1 MHKFVKS
8 VSLLLLLIS
17 APFLSAQENENVVD
31 EVVWIV
37 GDEASLKSQVEQ
49 EYQRMRYSNEKI
61 EGDPYCVIPE
71 QMAIQK
77 LFLHQAKIDSIEV
90 TDSQVLQ
97 QVESRMNYYIQQAGS
112 KEKLEE
118 YFGKPSTMIRDELRD
133 MIRDNGTVQQM
144 QQELVKN
151 VKVTPSEVRRFYQS
165 LPKDSVPFIPTKVEV
180 QIITFEPVIPQEEI
194 DNIKGRLRDYTDRV
208 LKGESQFST
217 LAILYSE
224 DPGSARAGGELG
236 FKGRGEF
243 VPEFSAVAF
252 QLNDPNKVSKIV
264 ETEFGYHIIQLIE
277 KRGDR
282 SNFRHILLTPKV
294 SDKEL
299 RSTTLRM
306 DSLKMDLDS
315 LKFSFEEAAKYLS
328 HDKKTRNNNGLMVNM
343 SYGTSSSMFEMEELP
358 AEISRVIYNME
369 IGDISKPFAM
379 KSTSNGKDVV
389 ALVKLKT
396 RVEGH
401 KATIYDDYQ
410 ELKEMLEVRKKET
423 IIKDFIKKKQSETY
437 IRIKEGWRNCDFEYP
452 GWVK

>member
-1 MHKFVKS
+1 MT
-8 VSLLLLLIS
+8 
-17 APFLSAQENENVVD
+17 
-31 EVVWIV
+31 
-37 GDEASLKSQVEQ
+37 G
-49 EYQRMRYSNEKI
+49 
-61 EGDPYCVIPE
+61 
-71 QMAIQK
+71 
-77 LFLHQAKIDSIEV
+77 
-90 TDSQVLQ
+90 
-97 QVESRMNYYIQQAGS
+97 
-112 KEKLEE
+112 
-118 YFGKPSTMIRDELRD
+118 
-133 MIRDNGTVQQM
+133 VQ
-144 QQELVKN
+144 
-151 VKVTPSEVRRFYQS
+151 TCA
-165 LPKDSVPFIPTKVEV
+165 LPI
-180 QIITFEPVIPQEEI
+180 
-194 DNIKGRLRDYTDRV
+194 Y
-208 LKGESQFST
+208 
-217 LAILYSE
+217 
-224 DPGSARAGGELG
+224 PGSARAGGELG

>member
-1 MHKFVKS
+1 MHKIVKS
-8 VSLLLLLIS
+8 VSLLMLLLS
-17 APFLSAQENENVVD
+17 APFLKAQSENVVD

-37 GDEASLKSQVEQ
+37 GDEAILKSQVET

-61 EGDPYCVIPE
+61 DGDPYCVIPE

-90 TDSQVLQ
+90 TDGQVLQ
-97 QVESRMNYYIQQAGS
+97 QVEARMNYYIQQAGS

-118 YFGKPSTMIRDELRD
+118 YFGKPSSAIRDELRD

-151 VKVTPSEVRRFYQS
+151 VKATPAEVRRFYQGLS
-165 LPKDSVPFIPTKVEV
+165 KDSIPFISTQVEV
-180 QIITFEPVIPQEEI
+180 QVITFEPVIPQDEV
-194 DNIKGRLRDYTDRV
+194 DNIKSRLRDYTDRV
-208 LKGESQFST
+208 VKGESQFST

-252 QLNDPNKVSKIV
+252 QLNDTKKVSKIV

-294 SDKEL
+294 SEKEL
-299 RSTTLRM
+299 KVSLSRM
-306 DSLKMDLDS
+306 DSLKTDLDS
-315 LKFSFEEAAKYLS
+315 LKFSFEEAAKFLS
-328 HDKKTRNNNGLMVNM
+328 HDKNTRNNNGLMVNQAD
-343 SYGTSSSMFEMEELP
+343 GTSKFEMEELP
-358 AEISRVIYNME
+358 AEVSRMVYNMSV
-369 IGDISKPFAM
+369 GDISKPFTM
-379 KSTSNGKDVV
+379 KSPSNGKDVV
-389 ALVKLKT
+389 AIVKLKN
-396 RVEGH
+396 RIDGH

-410 ELKEMLEVRKKET
+410 ELKAMLENQKREKV
-423 IIKDFIKKKQSETY
+423 IKDFIKKKQSETY
-437 IRIKEGWRNCDFEYP
+437 IRIKEGWRNCDFMYP